1 MQDLGET
8 GSGWGV
14 EKCSLE
20 LGGEEEGLGVSKS
33 REGARPRRPRA
44 VSSPPKRSQAQRG
57 DSVPVK
63 KVLSQGYLGQAL

>member
-44 VSSPPKRSQAQRG
+44 VSSPPKRSQA
-57 DSVPVK
+57 
-63 KVLSQGYLGQAL
+63 